1 MCILLSLFSHWQV
14 CLATVLAQVGAVVPA
29 AQMSLVPADAI
40 FVRMGAK
47 DNILS
52 SQSTFLVE
60 LAETA
65 AVLHRATPRSLVAL
79 DELGRGT
86 AYAQLSRPGI
96 GIGIGLSGLSGLG
109 LGHIV

>member
-1 MCILLSLFSHWQV
+1 
-14 CLATVLAQVGAVVPA
+14 VLAQIGAVVPA
-29 AQMSLVPADAI
+29 AEMSLVPADAI

-86 AYAQLSRPGI
+86 A
-96 GIGIGLSGLSGLG
+96 
-109 LGHIV
+109 

>member
-1 MCILLSLFSHWQV
+1 M
-14 CLATVLAQVGAVVPA
+14 VPA
-29 AQMSLVPADAI
+29 AEMSLVPADAI

-86 AYAQLSRPGI
+86 AYVGARLSLKSPCR
-96 GIGIGLSGLSGLG
+96 GLG
-109 LGHIV
+109 WGFFVRAAEWL